1 MKTRLLIATCL
12 LLTVAVSLFIYD
24 VASAQNEDPKK
35 EAPAK
40 DDKFVHLVSSDEN
53 LFAAECWGKWKVH
66 EDFTKYVAHEM
77 PEEKFGTMEFAKNEK
92 ESKRIV
98 RHLERLAA
106 KMKERG
112 QSNDLEFLRALKA
125 VYATGTMKLK
135 RRGKKMTSTFA
146 LVNMFG
152 EPLLVLLEGK
162 TPNTD
167 WETVRISFVRDPDG
181 DHDLLF
187 VGGDHK
193 DESYV
198 AMQRADAK

>member
-1 MKTRLLIATCL
+1 MKTRVLLAVGL
-12 LLTVAVSLFIYD
+12 LLVAAVSLSIYG
-24 VASAQNEDPKK
+24 VARAQDEEPKK
-35 EAPAK
+35 DDTSK
-40 DDKFVHLVSSDEN
+40 DEKFVVLVNSDEN
-53 LFAAECWGKWKVH
+53 LFATECWGKWKVH

-77 PEEKFGTMEFAKNEK
+77 PEEKFGNIEFSKDER

-112 QSNDLEFLRALKA
+112 EPNDLEFLRALKA

-135 RRGKKMTSTFA
+135 RSGKSMTATFA
-146 LVNMFG
+146 MVSMFG
-152 EPLLVLLEGK
+152 EPLLILLEGE